1 MNRNKKKISII
12 TVLNTVNYGSA
23 LQTFATQMFWE
34 NKGFTAEFVDYWRK
48 DQTTE
53 ARIERIKKDKKST
66 LKQWIKKP
74 IRDHLEIKSIK
85 ASEPVF
91 RGFIKDK
98 INLTSHTYSS
108 YEDLLA
114 DCPQAD
120 VYATGSDQMWN
131 SGWNQG
137 IEKSFFLEYVP
148 EGKKKIAYATSI
160 GKTSFDDAEAKEI
173 VPLIKKYD
181 FITLREQSAV
191 DLLAKYDIDSTLV
204 LDPTLMLNKETW
216 SKYLPENKMDKKY
229 LLVYQLHNEHD
240 NANFEEAVKSIA
252 AAKNLEIVRITY
264 SYSDLKIGKKIVL
277 PEVFEFLSLIKNADF
292 IVTDSFHGTAFS
304 INFNKEMAIIYPKK
318 FSTRMDNIL
327 SLTGLSKRRLTKAD
341 KVDKW
346 NERIDWNPVNK
357 ALDDKRN
364 SINEV
369 IDGWCNNGINM

>member
-1 MNRNKKKISII
+1 MKKISVI

-23 LQTFATQMFWE
+23 LQTFATQMFFE
-34 NKGFTAEFVDYWRK
+34 SKGFEIEFVDYWRK

-53 ARIERIKKDKKST
+53 ARIQRIKKDKKSS

-74 IRDHLEIKSIK
+74 IRDFLEIKSIK
-85 ASEPVF
+85 ASEPIF

-98 INLTSHTYSS
+98 IHLTSHTYSS
-108 YEDLLA
+108 FEDLQA
-114 DCPQAD
+114 DCPVAD

-137 IEKSFFLEYVP
+137 IERSFFLEFVP

-160 GKTSFDDAEAKEI
+160 GKTSFDDKEASEI
-173 VPLIKKYD
+173 IPLIKKYD

-191 DLLAKYDIDSTLV
+191 DLLRQYDIDSYLV
-204 LDPTLMLNKETW
+204 LDPTLMLNKDTW
-216 SKYLPENKMDKKY
+216 SKYLPDIKMDKKY

-240 NANFEEAVKSIA
+240 NANFDEAVSTIA
-252 AAKNLEIVRITY
+252 REKNLEIVRITY

-277 PEVFEFLSLIKNADF
+277 PEVFEFLALIANADF

-304 INFNKEMAIIYPKK
+304 INFNKQMAIIYPKK

-327 SLTGLSKRRLTKAD
+327 SLTGLSERRYQSSD
-341 KVDKW
+341 KTEKW
-346 NERIDWNPVNK
+346 NKIIDYAPVNK
-357 ALDDKRN
+357 ILDDKRN
-364 SINEV
+364 EINNR
-369 IDGWCNNGINM
+369 IDEWCKNGINM

>member
-1 MNRNKKKISII
+1 MKKISII

-23 LQTFATQMFWE
+23 LQTFATQMFFE
-34 NKGFTAEFVDYWRK
+34 NKGFETEFVDYWRK

-53 ARIERIKKDKKST
+53 ARIERIKKSKKTS

-74 IRDHLEIKSIK
+74 LRDYLEIKSIK

-108 YEDLLA
+108 FEDLQA
-114 DCPQAD
+114 DCPVAD

-160 GKTSFDDAEAKEI
+160 GKTSFDDNEAKEI
-173 VPLIKKYD
+173 IPLIKKYD

-191 DLLAKYDIDSTLV
+191 DLLGKYDIDSTLV

-216 SKYLPENKMDKKY
+216 SKYLPENKQPKKY
-229 LLVYQLHNEHD
+229 LLVYQLHMEHD
-240 NANFEEAVKSIA
+240 NANFDEAVKSIA
-252 AAKNLEIVRITY
+252 KEKNLEIVRITY
-264 SYSDLKIGKKIVL
+264 SYSDLKIGRKIVL
-277 PEVFEFLSLIKNADF
+277 PGIFEFLSLIKNADF

-304 INFNKEMAIIYPKK
+304 INFNKEMAILYPKK

-327 SLTGLSKRRLTKAD
+327 SLTGLSNRRYTKTD
-341 KVDKW
+341 SIEKW
-346 NERIDWNPVNK
+346 NQTIDWAPVNK
-357 ALDDKRN
+357 VLDDKRS
-364 SINEV
+364 SINRV
-369 IDGWCNNGINM
+369 IDEWCNNGINM